1 MMKSTHWS
9 QHWHYISASHR
20 LLLITVVGIMSFFML
35 SSIPSIMVRIAI
47 SWIIASSLYVLSTFL
62 MMHFSSQEN
71 IAHLSEKED
80 DGAIFILL
88 ITLLGSV
95 TSLVV
100 IVMIMTDI
108 KSLMISDTAK
118 EIGLVLLTYI
128 SSWFLIHT
136 AFTLHYAHVYY
147 QDYEKTKEPPL
158 IFPST
163 LKPNYIDFFYFSMV
177 LGMTCQTADVNIAST
192 RMRYLAMIQG
202 LTAFVFNTTLLVLT
216 INLIYDLPN
225 R

>member
-20 LLLITVVGIMSFFML
+20 LLLITVVGIASFFML

-47 SWIIASSLYVLSTFL
+47 SWIIASTLYVLSTFL
-62 MMHFSSQEN
+62 MMHFSTQEN

-80 DGAIFILL
+80 DGAVFILL

>member
-1 MMKSTHWS
+1 MKSIHWS
-9 QHWHYISASHR
+9 QHWHYLSASHR
-20 LLLITVVGIMSFFML
+20 LLIIVIAGAVAFFTL
-35 SSIPSIMVRIAI
+35 SLIPSAMVRIAL
-47 SWIIASSLYVLSTFL
+47 SWIVATSLYVLSTFL
-62 MMHFSSQEN
+62 MMHFSTKEN

-80 DGAIFILL
+80 EGAIFILFT
-88 ITLLGSV
+88 TLLGSI

-100 IVMIMTDI
+100 IMMIMIDV
-108 KSLMISDTAK
+108 KSLMINNTIL

-136 AFTLHYAHVYY
+136 AFALHYAHAYY
-147 QDYEKTKEPPL
+147 QDYEKTKQPPL
-158 IFPST
+158 LFPST
-163 LKPNYIDFFYFSMV
+163 LNPNYVDFLYFSMV

-216 INLIYDLPN
+216 INLIYDLPS

>member
-20 LLLITVVGIMSFFML
+20 LLLITVVGIASFFML

-62 MMHFSSQEN
+62 MMHFSTQEN

-80 DGAIFILL
+80 DGAVFILL

-108 KSLMISDTAK
+108 QSLMISDTAK

>member
-1 MMKSTHWS
+1 MKTTHWS

-20 LLLITVVGIMSFFML
+20 LLIIAIAGAVAFFTL
-35 SSIPSIMVRIAI
+35 SSTPSAMVRLAL
-47 SWIIASSLYVLSTFL
+47 SWIVASSLYVLSTFL
-62 MMHFSSQEN
+62 MMYFSTKEN

-88 ITLLGSV
+88 TTLLGSII
-95 TSLVV
+95 SLVV

-108 KSLMISDTAK
+108 KSLIISDTAK
-118 EIGLVLLTYI
+118 EISLVLLTFI

-147 QDYEKTKEPPL
+147 QDYEKTKQPPL
-158 IFPST
+158 LFPST
-163 LKPNYIDFFYFSMV
+163 LNPNYVDFLYFSLI

-192 RMRYLAMIQG
+192 RMRCLAMIQG
-202 LTAFVFNTTLLVLT
+202 LTAFLFNTTLLVLT
-216 INLIYDLPN
+216 INLIYDLPT

>member
-1 MMKSTHWS
+1 MKSTHWS

-20 LLLITVVGIMSFFML
+20 LLLITIVGIASFFIL
-35 SSIPSIMVRIAI
+35 SSMPSVMVRIAL
-47 SWIIASSLYVLSTFL
+47 SWIIASTLYVLSTFL
-62 MMHFSSQEN
+62 MMHFSTEEN

-147 QDYEKTKEPPL
+147 QDYEINKGPPL

-163 LKPNYIDFFYFSMV
+163 LKPNYVDFLYFSMV

>member
-1 MMKSTHWS
+1 MKSTHWS

-20 LLLITVVGIMSFFML
+20 LLLITMIGVASFFIA
-35 SSIPSIMVRIAI
+35 SSTSSIMVRLAF
-47 SWIIASSLYVLSTFL
+47 SWIIASGLYVLSTFL
-62 MMHFSSQEN
+62 MMYFSTKEN
-71 IAHLSEKED
+71 IAQLSEKQD

-88 ITLLGSV
+88 IILLGSV

-100 IVMIMTDI
+100 IMMILTDM
-108 KSLMISDTAK
+108 KSLMVSDTATV
-118 EIGLVLLTYI
+118 ISLVLLTYL

-147 QDYEKTKEPPL
+147 QDYEKTKKPPL
-158 IFPST
+158 IFPAT
-163 LKPNYIDFFYFSMV
+163 THPNYIDFLYFS
-177 LGMTCQTADVNIAST
+177 LIIGMTCQTSDVSIAST
-192 RMRYLAMIQG
+192 RTRTLAMIQG

>member
-1 MMKSTHWS
+1 MKSTHWS

-20 LLLITVVGIMSFFML
+20 LLLITVVGIASFFML

>member
-1 MMKSTHWS
+1 MKTTHWS

-20 LLLITVVGIMSFFML
+20 LLIIAIAGAVAFFTL
-35 SSIPSIMVRIAI
+35 SSTPSAMVRLALA
-47 SWIIASSLYVLSTFL
+47 WIIASNLYVLSTFL
-62 MMHFSSQEN
+62 MMYFSTKEN

-88 ITLLGSV
+88 TTLLGSII
-95 TSLVV
+95 SLVV

-108 KSLMISDTAK
+108 KSLIISDTAK

-147 QDYEKTKEPPL
+147 QDYEKTKQPPL
-158 IFPST
+158 LFPST
-163 LKPNYIDFFYFSMV
+163 LNPNYIDFLYFSMV

-216 INLIYDLPN
+216 INLIYDLPT

>member
-1 MMKSTHWS
+1 MKTTHWS

-20 LLLITVVGIMSFFML
+20 LLIIAIAGAVAFFTL
-35 SSIPSIMVRIAI
+35 SSIPSVMVRIAL
-47 SWIIASSLYVLSTFL
+47 SWIFASSLYVLSTFL
-62 MMHFSSQEN
+62 MMHFSTKEN

-88 ITLLGSV
+88 TTLVGSI

-108 KSLMISDTAK
+108 KSLLISDTAK

-147 QDYEKTKEPPL
+147 QDYEKTKQPPL
-158 IFPST
+158 LFPST
-163 LKPNYIDFFYFSMV
+163 LNPNYIDFLYFSMV

-216 INLIYDLPN
+216 INLIYDLPT

>member
-1 MMKSTHWS
+1 MKTTHWS
-9 QHWHYISASHR
+9 QHWHYISAGHR
-20 LLLITVVGIMSFFML
+20 LLIIAIAGAVAFFAL
-35 SSIPSIMVRIAI
+35 SAIPSMMVRLALA
-47 SWIIASSLYVLSTFL
+47 WIVASSLYVLSTFL
-62 MMHFSSQEN
+62 MMHFSTKEN

-88 ITLLGSV
+88 TTLLGSI

-108 KSLMISDTAK
+108 KSLIISDTAK
-118 EIGLVLLTYI
+118 EIGLVLLTYL
-128 SSWFLIHT
+128 SSWLLIHT

-147 QDYEKTKEPPL
+147 QDYEKTKQPPL
-158 IFPST
+158 LFPNT
-163 LKPNYIDFFYFSMV
+163 LNPNYVDFLYFSMV

-216 INLIYDLPN
+216 INLIYDLPT

>member
-1 MMKSTHWS
+1 MKTTHWT

-20 LLLITVVGIMSFFML
+20 LLIIAIAGAIAFFTL
-35 SSIPSIMVRIAI
+35 SSIPSVMVRLAL

-62 MMHFSSQEN
+62 MMHFSTKEN

-88 ITLLGSV
+88 TTLLGSI

-136 AFTLHYAHVYY
+136 AFALHYAHVYY
-147 QDYEKTKEPPL
+147 QDYEKTKQPPL
-158 IFPST
+158 LFPST
-163 LKPNYIDFFYFSMV
+163 LNPNYVDFLYFSMV

-216 INLIYDLPN
+216 INLIYDLPT

>member
-1 MMKSTHWS
+1 
-9 QHWHYISASHR
+9 
-20 LLLITVVGIMSFFML
+20 
-35 SSIPSIMVRIAI
+35 MVRIAI
-47 SWIIASSLYVLSTFL
+47 SWIIASTLYVLSTFL
-62 MMHFSSQEN
+62 MMHFSTQEN

-80 DGAIFILL
+80 DGAVFILL

-192 RMRYLAMIQG
+192 IMRYLAMIQG

>member
-1 MMKSTHWS
+1 MKSTHWS

-20 LLLITVVGIMSFFML
+20 LLIIAIAGATAFFAL
-35 SSIPSIMVRIAI
+35 SSIPSIMVRLAL

-62 MMHFSSQEN
+62 MMHFSTKEN
-71 IAHLSEKED
+71 IAHLSAKED

-88 ITLLGSV
+88 ITLLGSI

-136 AFTLHYAHVYY
+136 AFALHYAHVYY
-147 QDYEKTKEPPL
+147 QDLEITKQVPL

-163 LKPNYIDFFYFSMV
+163 LNPNYVDFLYFSMV

-192 RMRYLAMIQG
+192 RMRYLAMVQG

>member
-20 LLLITVVGIMSFFML
+20 LLLIIVVGIASFFML

>member
-1 MMKSTHWS
+1 MKTTHWS

-20 LLLITVVGIMSFFML
+20 LLIIAIAGAAAFFIMA
-35 SSIPSIMVRIAI
+35 SIPSVMVRLAL

-62 MMHFSSQEN
+62 MMHFSTKEN

-88 ITLLGSV
+88 TTLLGSI

-108 KSLMISDTAK
+108 KSLMISDAAK

-136 AFTLHYAHVYY
+136 AFALHYAHAYY
-147 QDYEKTKEPPL
+147 QDYEKTKQPPL
-158 IFPST
+158 LFPST
-163 LKPNYIDFFYFSMV
+163 LNPNYVDFLYFSIV

-216 INLIYDLPN
+216 INLIYDLPT

>member
-1 MMKSTHWS
+1 MKTTHWS
-9 QHWHYISASHR
+9 QHWHYLSASHR
-20 LLLITVVGIMSFFML
+20 LLIIAIAGAAAFFAL
-35 SSIPSIMVRIAI
+35 SSNPSVMVRLAL
-47 SWIIASSLYVLSTFL
+47 SWIIASSLYVLSTFM
-62 MMHFSSQEN
+62 MMHFSTKEN
-71 IAHLSEKED
+71 ISHLSEKED

-88 ITLLGSV
+88 ITLLGSI

-136 AFTLHYAHVYY
+136 AFALHYAHVYY
-147 QDYEKTKEPPL
+147 QDYEKTKQPPL

-163 LKPNYIDFFYFSMV
+163 LKPNYVDFLYFSMV

-192 RMRYLAMIQG
+192 RIRYLAMVQG

>member
-20 LLLITVVGIMSFFML
+20 LLLITVVGIASFFML
-35 SSIPSIMVRIAI
+35 SSIPSVMVRIAI

-62 MMHFSSQEN
+62 MMHFSTQEN

-147 QDYEKTKEPPL
+147 QDYEKTKAPSL

>member
-1 MMKSTHWS
+1 MKTTHWS

-20 LLLITVVGIMSFFML
+20 LLIIAIAGAAAFFIMS
-35 SSIPSIMVRIAI
+35 STPSVMVRLAL

-62 MMHFSSQEN
+62 MMHFSTKEN

-88 ITLLGSV
+88 TTLLGSI

-136 AFTLHYAHVYY
+136 AFALHYAHVYY
-147 QDYEKTKEPPL
+147 QDYEKTKQPPL
-158 IFPST
+158 LFPST
-163 LKPNYIDFFYFSMV
+163 LNPNYVDFLYFSMV

-216 INLIYDLPN
+216 INLIYDLPS

>member
-1 MMKSTHWS
+1 MKTIHWS
-9 QHWHYISASHR
+9 QHWHYLSASHR
-20 LLLITVVGIMSFFML
+20 LLIIVIAGAVAFFTL
-35 SSIPSIMVRIAI
+35 SLIPSAMVRIAL
-47 SWIIASSLYVLSTFL
+47 SWIVATSLYVLSTFL
-62 MMHFSSQEN
+62 MMHFSTKEN

-80 DGAIFILL
+80 EGAIFILL
-88 ITLLGSV
+88 TTLLGSI

-100 IVMIMTDI
+100 IMMIMIDV
-108 KSLMISDTAK
+108 KSLMINNTIL

-136 AFTLHYAHVYY
+136 AFALHYAHAYY
-147 QDYEKTKEPPL
+147 QDYEKTKQPPL
-158 IFPST
+158 LFPST
-163 LKPNYIDFFYFSMV
+163 LNPNYVDFLYFSMV

>member
-1 MMKSTHWS
+1 MKTTHWS

-20 LLLITVVGIMSFFML
+20 LLIIAIAGAIAFFTL
-35 SSIPSIMVRIAI
+35 SSIPSVMVRLAL

-62 MMHFSSQEN
+62 MMHFSTKEN
-71 IAHLSEKED
+71 IAHLSGKED

-88 ITLLGSV
+88 TTLLGSI

-136 AFTLHYAHVYY
+136 AFALHYAHVYY
-147 QDYEKTKEPPL
+147 QDYEKTKQPPL
-158 IFPST
+158 LFPST
-163 LKPNYIDFFYFSMV
+163 LNPNYVDFLYFSMV

-216 INLIYDLPN
+216 INLIYDLPT

>member
-20 LLLITVVGIMSFFML
+20 LLLITVVGIASFFML

-62 MMHFSSQEN
+62 MMHFSTQEN

-80 DGAIFILL
+80 DGAVFILL

-108 KSLMISDTAK
+108 QSLMISDTAK

-163 LKPNYIDFFYFSMV
+163 LKPNYVDFFYFSMV

>member
-9 QHWHYISASHR
+9 QHWHYISASYR
-20 LLLITVVGIMSFFML
+20 LLLITVVGIASFFML

-62 MMHFSSQEN
+62 MMHFSTQEN

-80 DGAIFILL
+80 DGAVFILL

>member
-1 MMKSTHWS
+1 MKTAHWS

-20 LLLITVVGIMSFFML
+20 LLIIAVAGAAAFFIM
-35 SSIPSIMVRIAI
+35 SSIPSVMVRLAL

-62 MMHFSSQEN
+62 MMHFSTKEN

-88 ITLLGSV
+88 TTLLGSI

-100 IVMIMTDI
+100 IVMIMTDV
-108 KSLMISDTAK
+108 KSLMFSDTAK

-128 SSWFLIHT
+128 SSWLLIHT
-136 AFTLHYAHVYY
+136 AFALHYAHAYY
-147 QDYEKTKEPPL
+147 QDYGKTKQPPL
-158 IFPST
+158 LFPNT
-163 LKPNYIDFFYFSMV
+163 LNPNYVDFLYFSMV

-216 INLIYDLPN
+216 INLIYDLPT

>member
-20 LLLITVVGIMSFFML
+20 LLLIALIGVASFFIF
-35 SSIPSIMVRIAI
+35 SSTPSVMVRLAM

-62 MMHFSSQEN
+62 MMYFSTKEN
-71 IAHLSEKED
+71 IAHLSENED

-88 ITLLGSV
+88 IILLGSI
-95 TSLVV
+95 TSLVI
-100 IVMIMTDI
+100 IVMIMTDM
-108 KSLMISDTAK
+108 KSLMVSDTAK
-118 EIGLVLLTYI
+118 VISLVLLTYL

-147 QDYEKTKEPPL
+147 QDYEKTKKPPL
-158 IFPST
+158 IFPAT
-163 LKPNYIDFFYFSMV
+163 THPNYIDFLYFS
-177 LGMTCQTADVNIAST
+177 LIIGMTCQTSDVSIAST
-192 RMRYLAMIQG
+192 RTRALAIIQG